1 MGERW
6 GGDEVL
12 GPGKVKLSRRGDI
25 GNMEVVGGRRR
36 GVMDNEI
43 AGRDGDNM
51 RIEWNKF

>member
-12 GPGKVKLSRRGDI
+12 GPGKDKLSRRGDI

-43 AGRDGDNM
+43 AG
-51 RIEWNKF
+51 I